1 MTERKPVDWERIEAE
16 YRAGQLSVRE
26 IARQH
31 GVTHTAINK
40 RAKAEGWEQDLAG
53 KVRQQ
58 ASAKLVS
65 DAVSSEV
72 SKANAK
78 QIVEAA
84 AARVV
89 EIVRQHRGDIR
100 DDIARVARLSGK
112 LETLIDGVSD
122 LKSLETAQGIMESIA
137 RTRSKLIPL
146 ERQAFGLAN
155 NAAPDDDGDKK
166 GGNSI
171 KLEFVTAQVPPG
183 G

>member
-1 MTERKPVDWERIEAE
+1 MTAERTSTDWEKVEAE

-31 GVTHTAINK
+31 GITHTAINK
-40 RAKAEGWEQDLAG
+40 RAKANGWEQDLAG

-89 EIVRQHRGDIR
+89 EVVRQHRRDIGA
-100 DDIARVARLSGK
+100 DIARVARLSSK
-112 LETLIDGVSD
+112 LEGMIDGVAD
-122 LKSLETAQGIMESIA
+122 LKQLETAQGIMESIA

-166 GGNSI
+166 GNH
-171 KLEFVTAQVPPG
+171 LVVEFVTAQKG
-183 G
+183 